1 MSMKLSI
8 SGKVMFIYSLV
19 FIAIIFLTFWLSYA
33 GTVGRLEQDL
43 QTTHLALLKQID
55 DKIEIVFRQTEKDLL
70 NMSQEL
76 EYVYFMYDSYD
87 DAAQKY
93 ANFFG
98 LSNKLKTLVHTNELF
113 SSIFLYSEVSGD
125 MLTDKIYM
133 KGDVSQDT
141 WLANYIKMKGHSK
154 WLATHKVWDG
164 EKEQDVI
171 TLIRSYPSISSPEY
185 RKGLVAININEDVLY
200 RMIKNVYEKEQDG
213 HTFIIDDQANIVT
226 HDDSTQ
232 LYKNLANIP
241 YIGQVLSRSGSGH
254 FTVKIEGIEQSI
266 FYTAS
271 NYTGWRIVSVI
282 PKSNMYQPLESTRSL
297 MIAFAVGMVLLALTV
312 LFYVNR
318 RTFKPLDRLV
328 GKMSGAFKPVH
339 PEHES
344 VRGSVGLG
352 YLETVFDQM
361 FVDREHLEKQVRD
374 SKPVLKWRIILDM
387 LSGYRTEYASVRHHL
402 EFTGIRLYAHRFVVC
417 TAEIAKEGS
426 VSPKDVTLYTYA
438 LCNVAE
444 ELMNMENSGAA
455 VDLGAGFAA
464 IVFSFA
470 EGDREQNHLRALAVL
485 DLVLDVMKRQFELQ
499 VTIGVGRCYQEMK
512 DIPVS
517 YEESQKALQYKMVIG
532 SHSVISI
539 EDVLGHDNQDY
550 YRLITM
556 TDRIVE
562 AVKQTENGILEGYI
576 SELFIEAVNGSL
588 SPDLIRQL
596 SYELIMKSLQVVA
609 SVGINTEETLREM
622 GNLHQ
627 RIHQCDNW
635 QDAQRIVQTVL
646 EGLAGKIEEKRSQR
660 GSNKTIDR
668 LLPYIQD
675 HYRDSEF
682 SLELLSERFQLNPT
696 YVSKLFKEYTEKN
709 FIDYLIEIRINASK
723 ELLAVKNRK
732 INDIAEGVGY
742 TNTRSYLR
750 AFKKYTGMTPTEY
763 REWVLMSE
771 EKSASE

>member
-1 MSMKLSI
+1 MKFSI

-19 FIAIIFLTFWLSYA
+19 FITIIFLTFWLSYA

-43 QTTHLALLKQID
+43 KNTHIALLKQID
-55 DKIEIVFRQTEKDLL
+55 DKIEIVFRQTERDLL

-93 ANFFG
+93 SNFFG
-98 LSNKLKTLVHTNELF
+98 LSNKLKTVVHTNELF
-113 SSIFLYSEVSGD
+113 TSIFLYSEVSGD
-125 MLTDKIYM
+125 ILTDKTYM
-133 KGDVSQDT
+133 KRDVSEDN
-141 WLANYIKMKGHSK
+141 WLATYIKMKGHSK
-154 WLATHKVWDG
+154 WLTTHKVWDG
-164 EKEQDVI
+164 EKEQDVV

-185 RKGLVAININEDVLY
+185 RKGLVAINISEDVLY
-200 RMIKNVYEKEQDG
+200 RMIKDVYEEDHGG

-232 LYKNLANIP
+232 LYKNLSDIS
-241 YIGQVLSRSGSGH
+241 YIQQILSHNGSGH
-254 FTVKIEGIEQSI
+254 FTVKMEGIEQSI

-282 PKSNMYQPLESTRSL
+282 PKSKVYQPLESTRSL

-328 GKMSGAFKPVH
+328 GKMSGALKPVH

-344 VRGSVGLG
+344 MRSVVGLG

-361 FVDREHLEKQVRD
+361 FVDREQLEKQVRD

-402 EFTGIRLYAHRFVVC
+402 EFTGIHLFSERFVVC
-417 TAEIAKEGS
+417 TAEIGKEGG
-426 VSPKDVTLYTYA
+426 VSPKDETLYTYA

-444 ELMNMENSGAA
+444 ELMNMEHSGAA

-470 EGDREQNHLRALAVL
+470 EGDMEQNHLRALAVL
-485 DLVLDVMKRQFELQ
+485 ELVLDVMKRQFGLQ
-499 VTIGVGRCYQEMK
+499 VTIGVGRCYQDMK
-512 DIPVS
+512 DIPIS

-532 SHSVISI
+532 RHSVISI
-539 EDVLGHDNQDY
+539 EDLGTDNQDY
-550 YRLITM
+550 YRMIKM
-556 TDRIVE
+556 TDRIAE
-562 AVKQTENGILEGYI
+562 ALKQTENEKLEGYI
-576 SELFIEAVNGSL
+576 TELFQEAVNGSL
-588 SPDLIRQL
+588 SPDLIKQL
-596 SYELIMKSLQVVA
+596 SYDLIMKSLQVVA
-609 SVGINTEETLREM
+609 SVGINTEETLEEM

-635 QDAQRIVQTVL
+635 QDAQRIVKTIL
-646 EGLAGKIEEKRSQR
+646 ERLAGKIEGKRSQR
-660 GSNKTIDR
+660 GNNKTIDK
-668 LLPYIQD
+668 LLPYIRE
-675 HYRDSEF
+675 HYRDSGF
-682 SLELLSERFQLNPT
+682 SLELLSEKFQLNPT
-696 YVSKLFKEYTEKN
+696 YISKLFKEYTEKN

-723 ELLAVKNRK
+723 ELLVVKNRK
-732 INDIAEGVGY
+732 INDIAERVGY

-763 REWVLMSE
+763 REWVLESE
-771 EKSASE
+771 EKAASE